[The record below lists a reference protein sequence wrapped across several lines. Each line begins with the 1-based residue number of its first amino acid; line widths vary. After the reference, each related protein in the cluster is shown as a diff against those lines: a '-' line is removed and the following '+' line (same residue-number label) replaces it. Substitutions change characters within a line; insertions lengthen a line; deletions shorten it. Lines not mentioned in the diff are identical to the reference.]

1 MSSTTTTRKTKLLS
15 TIAASIFVLTMSGCV
30 SIIKGADQT
39 VTFASEPSNAEVL
52 VDGLSMGKTPL
63 TVSLKKNKYSSILIK
78 KDGYRSQS
86 RPLEKKYDAL
96 ALLNVFWDLST
107 TDMISGA
114 AYEYQPN
121 SYFFSLEK
129 AEPETSS
136 NTVK

>member
-1 MSSTTTTRKTKLLS
+1 MSKTKAARTTKLLS
-15 TIAASIFVLTMSGCV
+15 TIAASIFVLTMGGCV

-39 VTFASEPSNAEVL
+39 VTFTSEPSNAEVL

-129 AEPETSS
+129 NEPETSS
-136 NTVK
+136 STVK